1 VTDTAG
7 PGGQTSDDPAGAAA
21 VWLAERIE
29 QPLLLLRDGRV
40 AWANAAAARLWAA
53 DSPAALAG
61 RAWDGLLADGGTH
74 GEGVFP
80 TRAWLRREAGESV
93 EAEIDAHPLPLP
105 GGAGWVLLLRDPG
118 EAAALR
124 RQTLHTARLAIIGE
138 TVAALVHDLVQ
149 PLNVIRLGAEAAVLL
164 ADRGACEPAA
174 ARQQFEQIAGQC
186 TLAAALIATLG
197 RVCRYEESA
206 PLPFDAV
213 AAARDSALLL
223 RGHLLG
229 HRIDLDL
236 SGLDDGDGPAVVVGR
251 RTEFEQMVLALL
263 LDADHALGR
272 RRSGRGRLRLLA
284 RREDGQVRLEMRDN
298 RPEGGAGAEA
308 EAEGYATRAA
318 AATVA
323 RALGGGVSFQSDA
336 DGGRVTIRLP
346 LAPAEP
352 GDGGAGATLLLVGDL
367 AGRLAGDL
375 AGWGVRVGRADPAEG
390 WARFVADPA
399 DVVLLDAAAEGEA
412 AALVARLRDFDPLLP
427 ILLVLAPGAVPPPVL
442 TALADER
449 CLLWSWPVPPAA
461 LREAVAGFLLPPP
474 EEAEA
479 EE

>member
-1 VTDTAG
+1 MAG

-21 VWLAERIE
+21 LWLAERIE
-29 QPLLLLRDGRV
+29 RPLLLLREGRV
-40 AWANAAAARLWAA
+40 TWANAAAARLLAA
-53 DSPAALAG
+53 ESPAALAG
-61 RAWDGLLADGGTH
+61 RAWDGLLAEGAARP
-74 GEGVFP
+74 GEGLFP
-80 TRAWLRREAGESV
+80 PRARLRREAGEGF
-93 EAEIDAHPLPLP
+93 EAEIDAHPLP
-105 GGAGWVLLLRDPG
+105 GGAGWAVLLRDPG

-186 TLAAALIATLG
+186 TLAAAVIATLG
-197 RVCRYEESA
+197 RICRYEEAA
-206 PLPFDAV
+206 PAPFDAV

-236 SGLDDGDGPAVVVGR
+236 SGLDGGNGPALVVGR
-251 RTEFEQMVLALL
+251 RSEFEQMVLALL

-272 RRSGRGRLRLLA
+272 RRSGRGHLRLLA
-284 RREDGQVRLEMRDN
+284 WRDGGQLWLEMRDD
-298 RPEGGAGAEA
+298 RPEGAAGG
-308 EAEGYATRAA
+308 EGEGQTTRAA

-323 RALGGGVSFQSDA
+323 RALGGALCAHPEA
-336 DGGRVTIRLP
+336 DGGRVTVRLP
-346 LAPAEP
+346 LAPPEPAE
-352 GDGGAGATLLLVGDL
+352 GCAGATLLLVGDL

-375 AGWGVRVGRADPAEG
+375 AGWGARVGHAAPAEG

-399 DVVLLDAAAEGEA
+399 DVVLLDAAAEA

-427 ILLVLAPGAVPPPVL
+427 IVLLLAPGAAPPP
-442 TALADER
+442 ALAALTDER
-449 CLLWSWPVPPAA
+449 CLLWSWPVPPAV
-461 LREAVAGFLLPPP
+461 LREAVATFLLLPPEEP
-474 EEAEA
+474 EAGE
-479 EE
+479 